1 MVPNV
6 SRPLIVENLTLNYY
20 IDMIQAHHPFTL
32 ARYGDGE
39 MACMFGYSGQNC
51 DDHDYTDRLGHD
63 LRGTIRKGY
72 LHERPFHY
80 GLVRVAQKRTPK
92 EVAIIN
98 EVYQVPW
105 VDGTVLVDASR
116 AGELYPFIEAIKQHR
131 RVLYIGPPHL
141 RSFFWQELGF
151 WYLGRPGSGYHE
163 IPQKNCYL
171 KFNETLEH
179 IASYIRLDKP
189 SLVLFS
195 AGMMSNVLIHRLW
208 PEFGGSVTMIDV
220 GSLFDGFAG
229 KYSRKYMHDPKWQAL
244 REVNL
249 YGHKHEK
256 IDDAK

>member
-1 MVPNV
+1 MVSAAQVMIAGEP
-6 SRPLIVENLTLNYY
+6 PLSYY
-20 IDMIQAHHPFTL
+20 VRQLKNHHPFAL

-39 MACMFGYSGQNC
+39 ITCIFRHQGHNC
-51 DDHDYTDRLGHD
+51 DGHKYFDRLGLD
-63 LRGTIRKGY
+63 LLGTFEK
-72 LHERPFHY
+72 LHEVPFFY
-80 GLVRVAQKRTPK
+80 GLVRVAQKEMPD
-92 EVAIIN
+92 EIEAIH

-131 RVLYIGPPHL
+131 RVLYVGPPHL
-141 RSFFWQELGF
+141 RAFFWQELGF

-171 KFNETLEH
+171 KFNETFEH
-179 IASYIRLDKP
+179 IASYIRIDKP

-195 AGMMSNVLIHRLW
+195 AGMMSNVLINRLW
-208 PEFGGSVTMIDV
+208 GEFGDRVTMIDV

-229 KYSRKYMHDPKWQAL
+229 KYSRKYMRDPKWQAL